1 MGPRDWLRSP
11 AFLLY
16 CFFILLSILQL
27 DARLCL
33 FTGLVAA
40 VEYFNFASLMIGML
54 TPESQIEFWR
64 TPGFSFQPL
73 AHPLLLYDPRDSKIY
88 AALNLGHF
96 GGRQQMA
103 LEIGG
108 KTYPWH
114 SGIHPR
120 IELSEINQRD

>member
-1 MGPRDWLRSP
+1 
-11 AFLLY
+11 
-16 CFFILLSILQL
+16 
-27 DARLCL
+27 
-33 FTGLVAA
+33 
-40 VEYFNFASLMIGML
+40 L

-64 TPGFSFQPL
+64 TPVFHFNRSL
-73 AHPLLLYDPRDSKIY
+73 ILLLYDPRDSNIY

-96 GGRQQMA
+96 GGRRQVA